1 MTKAILW
8 IGLLGALVGMG
19 FCIRVIVRQ
28 SRFEAAIEA
37 GDEARVRALLDE
49 RPSLV
54 HYERSGRQSSI
65 IYRPLPAAARAGHTR
80 IVALLLDRGADIDA
94 KSRGET
100 ALHEALAYPE
110 VVALLLSRGAAVDGR
125 DSEGKT
131 ALHHASYDGATTRRL
146 LEKGADVNA
155 RDRDG
160 RTPLHRQAKQF
171 TPESA
176 VEMCAHGADPGAK
189 DAAGLTP
196 AAMSDPLRAPWL
208 SPDGTCGR
216 LSARFRK
223 DGSVP
228 SAVVTAALNELR
240 CVVLPRQMKTREY
253 PLAHTIMAWSC
264 SELGRAH
271 ENGEGVD
278 KDFPR
283 ALALYALACEGEDKW
298 ACDRRAVL
306 TAWFAEHKGWLESQG
321 RGASAPR

>member
-19 FCIRVIVRQ
+19 FCVRVIVRR

-37 GDEARVRALLDE
+37 GDEARVRAFLDE

-54 HYERSGRQSSI
+54 RYERSGRQSVV
-65 IYRPLPAAARAGHTR
+65 IYRPLSAAVRAGHIR
-80 IVALLLDRGADIDA
+80 IVALLLDRGADVNA
-94 KSRGET
+94 KSRGDT

-110 VVALLLSRGAAVDGR
+110 IVALLLSRGAAVDSR
-125 DSEGKT
+125 DSLGRT
-131 ALHHASYDGATTRRL
+131 ALHHASYAGAVARLL

-160 RTPLHRQAKQF
+160 RTPLHHQSKQF

-176 VEMCAHGADPGAK
+176 VEICAHGADPWAK

-196 AAMSDPLRAPWL
+196 AAMSDSWRAPWL

-228 SAVVTAALNELR
+228 PAVVKAALDELR

-264 SELGRAH
+264 AELGRAH
-271 ENGEGVD
+271 ENGEGVE

-283 ALALYALACEGEDKW
+283 ALTLYALACEGEDKW

-321 RGASAPR
+321 RGASAPP